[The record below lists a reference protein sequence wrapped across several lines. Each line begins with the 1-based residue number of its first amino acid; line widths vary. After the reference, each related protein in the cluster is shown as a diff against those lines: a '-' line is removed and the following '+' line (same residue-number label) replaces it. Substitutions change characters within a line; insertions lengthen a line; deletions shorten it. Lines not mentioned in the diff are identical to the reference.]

1 MIDMLVLLWFFFLLS
16 ILLLLFAL
24 YLLLISPAPKPY
36 PAELRTD
43 VLYAHRGLHDGN
55 RTVIE
60 NSMHAFA
67 LAVENGYGME
77 MDLQSTRDGL
87 IVIHH
92 DSSTKRV
99 CGVDAVIEET
109 DYADLPPLPDG
120 TPLPLF
126 TDFLN
131 LVDGRAPLI
140 IELKAQKNYQ
150 YTVQTALKQL
160 EGYSGDYCMES
171 FHPGIVRILRKHAPG
186 ILRGQLSSGN
196 LSSEIAPST
205 AFLLKH
211 LLLNVLGRPHFIA
224 YDFYHDGT
232 PSLKLNRLLF
242 KPLLVAWT
250 IKCQE
255 DLEAALQTYD
265 AVIFEGFAPGR

>member
-1 MIDMLVLLWFFFLLS
+1 MLVLLWLFFLLS

-36 PAELRTD
+36 PAGLRKD

-55 RTVIE
+55 QTVIE
-60 NSMHAFA
+60 NSMRAFA

-77 MDLQSTRDGL
+77 MDLQSTRDGQ

-92 DSSTKRV
+92 DSNTKRV

-109 DYADLPPLPDG
+109 DYADLPLLPDG

-131 LVDGRAPLI
+131 FIGGRAPLI
-140 IELKAQKNYQ
+140 IELKEQKNYQ
-150 YTVQTALKQL
+150 YTAQTALEQL
-160 EGYSGDYCMES
+160 KGHTGDYCMES
-171 FHPGIVRILRKHAPG
+171 FHPGIVRYLRKHAPG

-196 LSSEIAPST
+196 LSSEINPPT

-224 YDFYHDGT
+224 YDFYHDDT
-232 PSLKLNRLLF
+232 LSLKLNRLFF

-250 IKCQE
+250 VKSQE

-265 AVIFEGFAPGR
+265 AVIFEGFTPRR